1 MINKMSTKNRVV
13 WSEGLFIKP
22 QHFQQMQRSLE
33 HNIDSRIRGLKD
45 NFYGLLELQINQDHL
60 SFGKITI
67 ERAIGIMPDGTEFN
81 VPIHDPAPTSLEIT
95 QTQAGNQIVYL
106 AIADRSDSQ
115 VEVSNH
121 NNTRYKNT
129 AEPIRDLHTEM
140 GDFSEISV
148 APVQLRLML
157 ENEDRSAFSCIAIA
171 KIKEKKSSGP
181 ITLYSDFIPCH
192 LNSLNF
198 SVLNNYLHELEGLV
212 RTRSEN
218 IALRIGTPSQSGVAD
233 VSDFMMLQVLN
244 MMHGELQYL
253 TKANHLSPEDF
264 YIFAVKYASHLFTF
278 TSNDRL
284 APIFESYDHKHPDFS
299 LKSSMEL
306 LRRALSTELDSK
318 AMPIPIIPKAHGLS
332 IAPLADKTLLKS
344 AEFILAVRAS
354 LSNEDLRKYFTQQTK
369 VASIEKIRDMVSLQ
383 LPAIPL
389 LALPVTPRQL
399 PYHADY
405 IYFKL
410 DRNSPA
416 WQMLIN
422 SSGFAFHVAGD
433 FPNLNMN
440 FWAIRE

>member
-1 MINKMSTKNRVV
+1 MSTKNRVV

-33 HNIDSRIRGLKD
+33 HNVDCRIRGLRE
-45 NFYGLLELQINQDHL
+45 NFFGLLELQINQDHL

-67 ERAIGIMPDGTEFN
+67 EKAIGVMPDGTEFN
-81 VPIHDPAPTSLEIT
+81 VPIHDIVPTSLEIT

-106 AIADRSDSQ
+106 AVVDRSDSQ
-115 VEVSNH
+115 LEVSGDRSSMS
-121 NNTRYKNT
+121 RYQLSS
-129 AEPIRDLHTEM
+129 EPVRDLHTEM
-140 GDFSEISV
+140 GDFSEIAV

-157 ENEDRSAFSCIAIA
+157 ESEDRSAFSCIAIA
-171 KIKEKKSSGP
+171 RIKEKKASGP
-181 ITLYSDFIPCH
+181 VSLYTDFIPCH

-198 SVLNNYLHELEGLV
+198 AVLNNYLHELEGLV
-212 RTRSEN
+212 RTRAEN
-218 IALRIGTPSQSGVAD
+218 IATRVGTPSQSGVAD

-244 MMHGELQYL
+244 MMHGELQHL
-253 TKANHLSPEDF
+253 TRTNHLAPEDF
-264 YIFAVKYASHLFTF
+264 YTFAVKYASHLFTF
-278 TSNDRL
+278 TSDDRL
-284 APIFESYDHKHPDFS
+284 APIFESYDHKAPDFS
-299 LKSSMEL
+299 LKSCMEL

-318 AMPIPIIPKAHGLS
+318 AVPIPILPKTHGLS
-332 IAPLADKTLLKS
+332 IAPLADRTLLMN

-354 LSNEDLRKYFTQQTK
+354 LSNEDLRKYFIQQTK

-416 WQMLIN
+416 WKMLIN
-422 SSGFAFHVAGD
+422 SSGFAFHVAGE